1 MAIRPSEEGEK
12 SAAERAFAQVDV
24 RAELARLDRMLEE
37 LKVQYEQFF
46 SGIIPLAPDK
56 MHTEVKK
63 LRRKLLGAPFK
74 NSEMNYRFQ
83 SLENRYH
90 TYRSYWERVMRERDA
105 GTYVRDVFKANLR
118 ERLALEDQY
127 AQSDK
132 GKAEGHL
139 SKLFNSYKTALEQQ
153 AGKQVSVDFGQFKK
167 MVVARAKDFKE
178 KHGATKLTFKVVV
191 KDGRVAIQAKAKE

>member
-1 MAIRPSEEGEK
+1 MYPRPEEEK
-12 SAAERAFAQVDV
+12 SAAERAFAQIDV
-24 RAELARLDRMLEE
+24 RAELGRLDRMLEE

-56 MHTEVKK
+56 MHAEVKK

-74 NSEMNYRFQ
+74 NSEMNYRYQ
-83 SLENRYH
+83 ALENRYH

-127 AQSDK
+127 AQSEK

-153 AGKQVSVDFGQFKK
+153 AGKQINVDFGQFKK